1 MTARRGAGGGFLAA
15 LIFAL
20 IFLGGCSTMRK
31 TLDAI
36 IEGRGEGQGGEG
48 EVALAAEERPAR
60 PAEGGQPWAY

>member
-1 MTARRGAGGGFLAA
+1 MTVRGGVKGGFLAV

-48 EVALAAEERPAR
+48 KVALATEERPAR
-60 PAEGGQPWAY
+60 PAEGGLPWAY